1 MNAVLQDILNFL
13 LPPRCMCCGKI
24 MFDDNG
30 VCPECFNQI
39 TFISAPYCAHCGM
52 PFTDASAIG
61 RQILCPACLQDK
73 KPVFRLQR
81 AAVKYDYFSKKA
93 ILALKFMDKTENAI
107 VFAKWLK
114 LAGKDIFDS
123 GADLLVPVPLHYT
136 RLIMRRYNQSAL
148 LAKELS
154 RLCGVPADMFSLI
167 KNKATKPQARFSNR
181 NSRIKNIKGVFMVKN
196 AEKIKD
202 KRIVLIDDVFTTGS
216 TARECAKVLLA
227 AGAKSVDVLTV
238 AKVYF

>member
-1 MNAVLQDILNFL
+1 M
-13 LPPRCMCCGKI
+13 
-24 MFDDNG
+24 
-30 VCPECFNQI
+30 
-39 TFISAPYCAHCGM
+39 
-52 PFTDASAIG
+52 
-61 RQILCPACLQDK
+61 
-73 KPVFRLQR
+73 
-81 AAVKYDYFSKKA
+81 
-93 ILALKFMDKTENAI
+93 
-107 VFAKWLK
+107 
-114 LAGKDIFDS
+114 
-123 GADLLVPVPLHYT
+123 VPVPLHYT